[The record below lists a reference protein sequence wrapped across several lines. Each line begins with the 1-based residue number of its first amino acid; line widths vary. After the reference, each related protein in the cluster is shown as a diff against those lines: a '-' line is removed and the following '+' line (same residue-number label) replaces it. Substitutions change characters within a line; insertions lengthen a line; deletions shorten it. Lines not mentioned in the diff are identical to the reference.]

1 MEEIRDILR
10 KFNEERSWGRF
21 HTPENL
27 AKPISIEAGE
37 FLECFRCNNE
47 YDREALCD
55 ETADVMLYCII
66 SAEAT
71 DADLTRREQEIP
83 HFYKDATEKVVVKSY
98 I

>member
-27 AKPISIEAGE
+27 VKSISIEAGE
-37 FLECFRCNNE
+37 LLECFRCNNE

-83 HFYKDATEKVVVKSY
+83 IFYKWWDAL
-98 I
+98 

>member
-27 AKPISIEAGE
+27 AKPILIEAGE
-37 FLECFRCNNE
+37 LLECFRCNNE

-83 HFYKDATEKVVVKSY
+83 IFYKWWDEL
-98 I
+98 